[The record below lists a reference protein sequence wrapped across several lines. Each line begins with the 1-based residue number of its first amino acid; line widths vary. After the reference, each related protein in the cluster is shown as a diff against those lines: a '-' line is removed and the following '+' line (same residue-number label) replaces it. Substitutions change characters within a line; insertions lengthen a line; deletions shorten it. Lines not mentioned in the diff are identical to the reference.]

1 MFILSLLR
9 SSGAYEALWESGC
22 IKLPSQRTRRD
33 YTHYT
38 KASLGF
44 SSEADQMLIDAAK
57 PDRCPE
63 REKHVFLFLDEMHI
77 REDLNTQVTLLGSQI

>member
-1 MFILSLLR
+1 
-9 SSGAYEALWESGC
+9 
-22 IKLPSQRTRRD
+22 
-33 YTHYT
+33 
-38 KASLGF
+38 
-44 SSEADQMLIDAAK
+44 MLIDAAK